1 MRGLESGVDL
11 EKSSLILL
19 SSCLFL
25 NLISGTING
34 LRSILPVWLHES
46 NMQNPGFYKTIFYVA
61 NFSLSVAA
69 VLIGFLIGRRGAE
82 ERKHHDYAV
91 ALLVGGALAPVLLGL
106 VSLVSADDTIR
117 TVTQVGSATV
127 LGRVVGFTGK
137 IYTGLALAW
146 LYRGA
151 PLKPGWVTR
160 IVQLVALI
168 QVWRVSAAVVRA
180 VQFRRMMAGVISA
193 GGLGS
198 YVAALSLVGVL
209 VSLVYFY
216 YLYGAGKAIDMKQ
229 RYADVLYSL
238 LVPMVLGG
246 VMVDIIGLYGHGAA
260 VQDMIT
266 SVVWEV
272 VGSTIGVFGTEFA
285 VVSYAYFRGKG
296 GLSGAVSHEL

>member
-1 MRGLESGVDL
+1 MERGVDI

-19 SSCLFL
+19 SSCFFL

-34 LRSILPVWLHES
+34 LRSMLPVWLHES
-46 NMQNPGFYKTIFYVA
+46 YMQNSGFYNTIFYVA
-61 NFSLSVAA
+61 NYSLSVAA

-151 PLKPGWVTR
+151 PLKPGKR
-160 IVQLVALI
+160 
-168 QVWRVSAAVVRA
+168 
-180 VQFRRMMAGVISA
+180 
-193 GGLGS
+193 
-198 YVAALSLVGVL
+198 
-209 VSLVYFY
+209 
-216 YLYGAGKAIDMKQ
+216 
-229 RYADVLYSL
+229 
-238 LVPMVLGG
+238 
-246 VMVDIIGLYGHGAA
+246 
-260 VQDMIT
+260 
-266 SVVWEV
+266 
-272 VGSTIGVFGTEFA
+272 
-285 VVSYAYFRGKG
+285 
-296 GLSGAVSHEL
+296 